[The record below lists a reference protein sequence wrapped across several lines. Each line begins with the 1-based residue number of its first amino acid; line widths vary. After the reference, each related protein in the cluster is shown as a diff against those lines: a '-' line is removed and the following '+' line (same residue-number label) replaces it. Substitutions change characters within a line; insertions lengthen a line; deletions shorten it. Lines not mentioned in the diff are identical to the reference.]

1 MNKTNGGMKKII
13 MFVLCLFIYFSFAW
27 GQASVQQYAGT
38 AMPYPFIENSST
50 FSSDGMIPFYINH
63 LGRHGA
69 RFPTS
74 GKDLNKVIEVLT
86 FAECENRLTAEGVE
100 LLSTVRYLA
109 GLFKNQWGKLSK
121 LGEQEQ
127 KGIAGRMIEH
137 YPLLFTGA
145 ARIEA
150 IATYVPRCINSMD
163 AFLSVIKQHNSA
175 LYIERSE
182 GRQYDTLLRFFDFN
196 KSYVC
201 YKKNGEWIPVYEAFL
216 EKKISPAPVMKRLF
230 LNPEQETNEEA
241 RKFVR
246 ALFAIAAILPDTDI
260 SLNLENF
267 FTTEEW
273 FDYWQT
279 QNLRQY
285 LSKSAAPIGKMLP
298 VAIAWPLLSEFIRT
312 AEEVING
319 QSNKQANF
327 RFAHAETVIPFV
339 VLLGI
344 EKTDSS
350 IANPDSVALYWKDYE
365 IAPMAANVQWI
376 FYRDNEQNVWIK
388 ILLNEQEAALPL
400 ATDRFPYYQWEEVHN
415 FLSQRILMAQ
425 KILSSL
431 EVTDEK

>member
-1 MNKTNGGMKKII
+1 
-13 MFVLCLFIYFSFAW
+13 
-27 GQASVQQYAGT
+27 
-38 AMPYPFIENSST
+38 
-50 FSSDGMIPFYINH
+50 
-63 LGRHGA
+63 
-69 RFPTS
+69 
-74 GKDLNKVIEVLT
+74 
-86 FAECENRLTAEGVE
+86 
-100 LLSTVRYLA
+100 
-109 GLFKNQWGKLSK
+109 
-121 LGEQEQ
+121 
-127 KGIAGRMIEH
+127 
-137 YPLLFTGA
+137 
-145 ARIEA
+145 
-150 IATYVPRCINSMD
+150 
-163 AFLSVIKQHNSA
+163 
-175 LYIERSE
+175 
-182 GRQYDTLLRFFDFN
+182 
-196 KSYVC
+196 
-201 YKKNGEWIPVYEAFL
+201 
-216 EKKISPAPVMKRLF
+216 MKRLF
-230 LNPEQETNEEA
+230 LNPEQETDEEA

-260 SLNLENF
+260 SLNLGNF

-339 VLLGI
+339 ALMGI

-376 FYRDNEQNVWIK
+376 FYRDKEQNVWIK

-400 ATDRFPYYQWEEVHN
+400 ATDRFPYYQWKDVHN

-425 KILSSL
+425 RILSSL